1 MQEWLKVAQNL
12 PLGHKT
18 RIPCSKCGTDDK
30 SLLVNHGNKAY
41 NAYCF
46 RCGQNPFQMKGE
58 QSLAELK
65 RIKELN
71 HNAYTQKLSAL
82 ELPSDYT
89 TEIPLQGR
97 LWLYKGSITESTWK
111 TYGIGYSEKL
121 QRVVLPVYN
130 SIHKLVWYQCRAIHN
145 GQSPKYIQPSS
156 NRETILFQSLNSG
169 NCKRAIVVEDILSAI
184 RVGKQQMAYSLLG
197 TKITTAQANYLSKY
211 SRVTTWLDPDKAGT
225 KGAYNIRKALQL
237 VTKVDNIVTDKDPKC
252 LSDKE
257 IREALCL
264 NQY

>member
-1 MQEWLKVAQNL
+1 MQEWLKIAQNL

-18 RIPCSKCGTDDK
+18 RIKCPTCGTDDN
-30 SLLVNHGNKAY
+30 SMIINHGLKAY
-41 NAYCF
+41 NTYCF
-46 RCGQNPFQMKGE
+46 RCGENLFEMKGE

-97 LWLYKGSITESTWK
+97 LWLYKGGITETVWK
-111 TYGIGYSEKL
+111 EYSIGYSASL
-121 QRVVLPVYN
+121 CRVVLPIYSPKN
-130 SIHKLVWYQCRAIHN
+130 ELIWYQCRAVFNRQH
-145 GQSPKYIQPSS
+145 PKYMQPK
-156 NRETILFQSLNSG
+156 NTRKTILFKSISNSD
-169 NCKRAIVVEDILSAI
+169 CTRAIIVEDILSAI
-184 RVGKQQMAYSLLG
+184 RVGKHSQTYSLLG

-211 SRVTTWLDPDKAGT
+211 SRVTTWLDSDKAGI

-237 VTKVDNIVTDKDPKC
+237 VTQVDNIVTDKDPKC

-257 IREALCL
+257 IKEVLC
-264 NQY
+264 QTK